1 MCDVRIK
8 SGELSNKC
16 FHKDCRVD
24 MLSRVCG
31 WLERK
36 RRTKEL
42 YESNNNKKIYIPQGP
57 SQGKMQKKYVFDEIV
72 YEAQNKSSEKR
83 TLHKKWSF
91 PLRISSITVSCGS
104 GHIYWRIL
112 DGKLYFLCSGNLNLR
127 SREKNIVWR

>member
-1 MCDVRIK
+1 
-8 SGELSNKC
+8 
-16 FHKDCRVD
+16 
-24 MLSRVCG
+24 MLSGVCR

-83 TLHKKWSF
+83 TLHKK
-91 PLRISSITVSCGS
+91 
-104 GHIYWRIL
+104 
-112 DGKLYFLCSGNLNLR
+112 
-127 SREKNIVWR
+127 